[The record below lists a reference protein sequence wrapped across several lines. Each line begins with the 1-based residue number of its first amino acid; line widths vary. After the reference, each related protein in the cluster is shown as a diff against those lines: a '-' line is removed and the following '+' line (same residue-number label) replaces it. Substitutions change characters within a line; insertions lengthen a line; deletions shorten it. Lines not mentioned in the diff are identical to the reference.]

1 MASGEVIGGVFFAA
15 DELLRVE
22 QLTVGSGPHLI
33 DDGGFQIQE
42 HGAGDVLSGSGF
54 TEESVE
60 GVVSASDGFVTRHLT
75 IRLQIPPNW
84 SSTENRSTNREKKS
98 QKKRRT

>member
-22 QLTVGSGPHLI
+22 QLTVSSSPHLI

-60 GVVSASDGFVTRHLT
+60 GVVSASDGFVTGHLT
-75 IRLQIPPNW
+75 IRLQIPKLVKHRKQINKL
-84 SSTENRSTNREKKS
+84 ERRKMDR
-98 QKKRRT
+98 KRRT

>member
-22 QLTVGSGPHLI
+22 QLTVSSGPHLI

-75 IRLQIPPNW
+75 IRLQIPKLVKHRKQINKL
-84 SSTENRSTNREKKS
+84 ERRKMDR
-98 QKKRRT
+98 KRRT